1 MSVAESRNAAL
12 DEARMAG
19 KARTIRRLDIGG
31 LILTLITVV
40 CAVLWAFPIY
50 WGVITSLKPESQVIS
65 KTVEFLPRTWTI
77 DAYWHVLVNTMIG
90 RWYINSLVTSIGVTV
105 LTLVTSALTAYALSQ
120 LRFPGRNVIW
130 YLILA
135 SFMVPISAL
144 IINHYVLMAQ
154 FSLINS
160 WFGVILPQ
168 LLHPVVIIVY
178 KNFFDSVPKEYRE
191 AAKMD
196 SASEWRIFSRI
207 YLPMNWGITTALA
220 IVTFIGAWNNFMW
233 PFLAV
238 SKPEM
243 MNVAVGITQVNDA
256 FGVQYARELAGAIMA
271 ALLVAVLYLI
281 FQKRV
286 TQAIM
291 LSAGVKG

>member
-1 MSVAESRNAAL
+1 MSVAESRTTALAA
-12 DEARMAG
+12 DTAPRG
-19 KARTIRRLDIGG
+19 RVSKGLDIGA
-31 LILTLITVV
+31 LILTVITVIF
-40 CAVLWAFPIY
+40 AVLWAFPLY
-50 WGVITSLKPESQVIS
+50 WGLITSLKPESQVIA

-77 DAYWHVLVNTMIG
+77 EAYWSVLVNTMIG
-90 RWYINSLVTSIGVTV
+90 RWYLNSLVTSVGVTI
-105 LTLVTSALTAYALSQ
+105 LTLIISATTAYALSQ

-130 YLILA
+130 YMILA
-135 SFMVPISAL
+135 SFMVPIAAL
-144 IINHYVLMAQ
+144 IVNHFILMAQ
-154 FSLINS
+154 FGLINN
-160 WFGVILPQ
+160 WLGVIFPQ
-168 LLHPVVIIVY
+168 LIHPVVIIVY
-178 KNFFDSVPKEYRE
+178 KNFFDSVPKEFRE

-220 IVTFIGAWNNFMW
+220 IVTFIGAWNNFLW

-238 SKPEM
+238 SRPEM

-256 FGVQYARELAGAIMA
+256 FGVAYARELAAAILA
-271 ALLVAVLYLI
+271 ALLVAILYLI
-281 FQKRV
+281 FQRRV

>member
-1 MSVAESRNAAL
+1 MSVAESRTTEL
-12 DEARMAG
+12 SEKQVRS
-19 KARTIRRLDIGG
+19 KSRTIKALDIGG
-31 LILTLITVV
+31 LILTLITVI
-40 CAVLWAFPIY
+40 CAVLWFFPIY
-50 WGVITSLKPESQVIS
+50 WGVITSLKPESQVVS
-65 KTVEFLPRTWTI
+65 KTVEFLPRTWTFE
-77 DAYWHVLVNTMIG
+77 AYWHVLVNTMIG
-90 RWYINSLVTSIGVTV
+90 RWYINSLVTSVGVTV

-120 LRFPGRNVIW
+120 LRFPGRQVIW

-135 SFMVPISAL
+135 SFMVPVSAL

-281 FQKRV
+281 FQRRV

>member
-1 MSVAESRNAAL
+1 MSVAESRTAAL
-12 DEARMAG
+12 AADTRPRD
-19 KARTIRRLDIGG
+19 RTRKGLDIGG

-40 CAVLWAFPIY
+40 FAVLWAFPLY
-50 WGVITSLKPESQVIS
+50 WGIITSLKPETQVIA
-65 KTVEFLPRTWTI
+65 KTVDFLPRTWTF
-77 DAYWHVLVNTMIG
+77 DAYWSVFVNTMIG
-90 RWYINSLVTSIGVTV
+90 RWYLNSLVTSVGVTV
-105 LTLVTSALTAYALSQ
+105 LTLIISATTAYALSQ
-120 LRFPGRNVIW
+120 LRFPGRTVIW
-130 YLILA
+130 YMILA
-135 SFMVPISAL
+135 SFMVPVAAL
-144 IINHYVLMAQ
+144 IVNHFILMAQ
-154 FSLINS
+154 FGLINN
-160 WFGVILPQ
+160 WLGVILPQ
-168 LLHPVVIIVY
+168 LIHPVVIIVY
-178 KNFFDSVPKEYRE
+178 KNFFDSVPKEFRE

-220 IVTFIGAWNNFMW
+220 IVTFIGAWNNFLW

-238 SKPEM
+238 SRPEM

-256 FGVQYARELAGAIMA
+256 FGVAYARELAGAILA

-281 FQKRV
+281 FQRRV

>member
-1 MSVAESRNAAL
+1 MSVAESGNPSMSAAGTP
-12 DEARMAG
+12 AN
-19 KARTIRRLDIGG
+19 ARTRKTFDFGG
-31 LILTLITVV
+31 AILTLVTVV
-40 CAVLWAFPIY
+40 FAVLWAFPIY
-50 WGVITSLKPESQVIS
+50 WGVITSLKPESHVIA
-65 KTVEFLPRTWTI
+65 KTVEFLPRVWTI
-77 DAYWHVLVNTMIG
+77 EAYWHVLVNTMIG
-90 RWYINSLVTSIGVTV
+90 RWYLNSLVTSVAVTV
-105 LTLVTSALTAYALSQ
+105 LTLVISAMTGYALSQ
-120 LRFPGRNVIW
+120 LRFPGRKVIW

-135 SFMVPISAL
+135 SFMVPIAAL
-144 IINHYVLMAQ
+144 IVNHFILMAQ
-154 FSLINS
+154 FGLINN
-160 WFGVILPQ
+160 WLGVIFPQ
-168 LLHPVVIIVY
+168 LIHPVVIIVY

-207 YLPMNWGITTALA
+207 YLPMNWGVTTALA
-220 IVTFIGAWNNFMW
+220 IVTFIGAWNNFLW

-238 SKPEM
+238 SRPEM

-256 FGVQYARELAGAIMA
+256 FGVQYARELAAAILA

-281 FQKRV
+281 FQRRV